1 MGTLLLSERTRR
13 SQRPPH
19 ERRFPTDATRPVR
32 LMRALKGA
40 RQRLGRLFRE
50 LRQVRRGARR
60 EAHETC
66 IMAERGSLSLDG
78 AAALICKAEF
88 PWQIRGSLKWYGQ
101 CRYSPRLPRSK
112 LRLPRGARAQLPS
125 S

>member
-1 MGTLLLSERTRR
+1 MSLRAQDAGPLLLSEWTGPG
-13 SQRPPH
+13 QRH
-19 ERRFPTDATRPVR
+19 ERRFPTTATRPVR

-66 IMAERGSLSLDG
+66 TMAERGSLSLDG

-101 CRYSPRLPRSK
+101 PKRRWLAEDKEEANTCY
-112 LRLPRGARAQLPS
+112 Q
-125 S
+125 